1 MLRNGQHGCAH
12 PAAEGQRAPVTEWT
26 VIRNAVAER
35 GQANPGDL
43 AQFVERGG
51 EALGQPFEFAVGAA
65 F

>member
-1 MLRNGQHGCAH
+1 
-12 PAAEGQRAPVTEWT
+12 

-65 F
+65 FDH